1 MYAMGQLLP
10 EDLRVNIPQLGEA
23 SEQEDPTVWAKL
35 TAPGI
40 GWTWYVIE
48 MQPLPPDAIFYGYAV
63 GWDETLEYFN
73 LSELEQIAAVEGVTL
88 ACDPTFA
95 PSRLSVVRVHERGP
109 AKFPLGQV
117 VVTPGAVAAMQ
128 QVGEHPLLYLQR
140 HAHGEWG
147 DLDAED
153 VQENEFSLQHGLR
166 LLSAY
171 RLKDGT
177 RIWIITEADRSATTI
192 LLPSEY

>member
-1 MYAMGQLLP
+1 LDTLIP
-10 EDLRVNIPQLGEA
+10 EELRKNIPQLGEA
-23 SEQEDPTVWAKL
+23 SEQEDPMVWAKL
-35 TAPGI
+35 IAPGI

-88 ACDPTFA
+88 ACDLTFV
-95 PSRLSVVRVHERGP
+95 PSRLSVVRAHERGP
-109 AKFPLGQV
+109 AKFPFGEV
-117 VVTPGAVAAMQ
+117 VATQGAAAALQ
-128 QVGEHPLLYLQR
+128 QAGDHPFLYLQR
-140 HAHGEWG
+140 HAHGDWG
-147 DLDAED
+147 DLDADD
-153 VQENEFSLQHGLR
+153 VTENEFSLVNGFR

-171 RLKDGT
+171 TLKDGT

-192 LLPSEY
+192 LLPEEY

>member
-1 MYAMGQLLP
+1 MDLIP
-10 EDLRVNIPQLGEA
+10 EELRAKIPQLGEA
-23 SEQEDPTVWAKL
+23 SEQDDPMVWTRL
-35 TAPGI
+35 TASGI

-48 MQPLPPDAIFYGYAV
+48 MQPMPPDAIFYGYAV

-88 ACDPTFA
+88 VCDPTFA
-95 PSRLSVVRVHERGP
+95 PSRLSIIRARERGP
-109 AKFPLGQV
+109 AKFPFGEV
-117 VVTPGAVAAMQ
+117 VATQGAAAALQ
-128 QVGEHPLLYLQR
+128 QTGEHPFTYLQR
-140 HAHGEWG
+140 HAHGDWG
-147 DLDAED
+147 ELDTED
-153 VQENEFSLQHGLR
+153 VAENEFSLVNGLR

-171 RLKDGT
+171 TLKDGT